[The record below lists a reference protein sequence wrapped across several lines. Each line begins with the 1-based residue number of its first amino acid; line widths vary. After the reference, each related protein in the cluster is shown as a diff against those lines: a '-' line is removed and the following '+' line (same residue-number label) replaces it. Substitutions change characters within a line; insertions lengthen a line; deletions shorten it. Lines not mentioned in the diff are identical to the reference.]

1 MKLPQVQ
8 YGAVER
14 LSQGTGEIAQAAT
27 ENQQRL
33 GLLEKVKGSF
43 VEAYTSHTAADARNK
58 TVEYRARL
66 KTLEDEQTDD
76 ANREIDPQELR
87 GYGIVADSDRPVK
100 GSLYAAPLFEKKAEA
115 LRAEISKTV
124 PAMFREK
131 FDAVSEDAAFQA
143 AGNVFN
149 KSKQWKLDENLADF
163 TTNNDLLLKAGL
175 WEESRITARSAAKA
189 GTLTERQLAKSVE
202 NTDVAE
208 AQAPVLAAIA
218 GESQTELE
226 VQIEKL
232 SDPEYSGALDGKTRQ
247 AAVTSLEQRR
257 AQLARE
263 FEKVNIEN
271 QLQVFGDMEVGVS
284 YAEGKDRL
292 NPAHIERA
300 FKGEAITTSQR
311 NQLTMQY
318 WARIKAEENAHKQL
332 IDIDDAMKHG
342 VRLSHSDPDHRK
354 SVDGFTV
361 SRFGTSIDAQKGTP
375 EQRAEFERG
384 NAFVAANTGILSDEG
399 KAYVIGMNRSG
410 NPEKI
415 VQAANFYSQLLQ
427 TSPQALGD
435 VPDRDRVQL
444 EVTAAMASS
453 GVSAAIAVKYGQEAA
468 DRSPEQQAEIKANY
482 AAAVKADGTSNADSL
497 EKFLGSDN
505 TFDPFFGAP
514 AQSNS
519 KIRTEYDSMV
529 GVFYGQTGDL
539 SISRD
544 MAQSRVRETWGRSE
558 MNGVPQAMKYAPEVR
573 TGRPAEELRAELEAQ
588 VAAGGYTTISGSVGG
603 PPIPIDPKKV
613 IITSDSRTGKDNRY
627 ALQVVRPDGM
637 LDNVYTTDG
646 RQAYWNPMPE
656 AKMAAESRK
665 AEAVSAAKTKRE
677 ALLAPT
683 EDTYGN

>member
-558 MNGVPQAMKYAPEVR
+558 MNGVPQAMKYAPEIR

>member
-573 TGRPAEELRAELEAQ
+573 TGRPAEELRAELETQ